1 MYSMVKNLIIRPYDL
16 SDEENWLKCRLVSFY
31 DSAYYDDVYTK
42 KPIFNNSSLELV
54 AEINGKI
61 IGILDLEKD
70 NKNGGICYYKSGI
83 GAMIWSIAI
92 LPEYRRFGIASKLVL
107 KAIDWAKT
115 KDVNFIEAWT
125 RDDTWV
131 LNWYESTGFMKIY
144 SYWHIYFKGDNV
156 KSLFKSND
164 KDISPQS
171 VFAHSDKDPRTLD
184 NNKIDRFYKCF
195 GYKLDITN

>member
-1 MYSMVKNLIIRPYDL
+1 MVKNLIIRPYNL
-16 SDEENWLKCRLVSFY
+16 SDEENWLNCRLVSFY

-70 NKNGGICYYKSGI
+70 NKDGGICYCKSGI

-107 KAIDWAKT
+107 KAIDWAKI

-125 RDDTWV
+125 RDDKWV
-131 LNWYESTGFMKIY
+131 IDWYESLDFDRFHL
-144 SYWHIYFKGDNV
+144 YWHIYFKGNNA
-156 KSLFKSND
+156 KSLFKSNN
-164 KDISPQS
+164 KDIALQS
-171 VFAHSDKDPRTLD
+171 VFAHSNKDPKTLD
-184 NNKIDRFYKCF
+184 QNKIDRFYKCS
-195 GYKLDITN
+195 GYKLDITK

>member
-1 MYSMVKNLIIRPYDL
+1 MIENLIIRPYYS
-16 SDEENWLKCRLVSFY
+16 SDAESWLKCRLISFH
-31 DSAYYDDVYTK
+31 DSAYYDDVYIK
-42 KPIFNNSSLELV
+42 KPIFDNSSLELV

-61 IGILDLEKD
+61 VGMLDLEKD
-70 NKNGGICYYKSGI
+70 NKDGSICFCKSGI
-83 GAMIWSIAI
+83 GAMIWTIAI
-92 LPEYRRFGIASKLVL
+92 LPEYRRFGIASELVL
-107 KAIDWAKT
+107 KAIDWAKIR
-115 KDVNFIEAWT
+115 DVNFIEAWT

-131 LNWYESTGFMKIY
+131 LNWYESVGFIKFH

-171 VFAHSDKDPRTLD
+171 VFAHSDKDPRILD
-184 NNKIDRFYKCF
+184 SNKIDRFYKCF